1 MGNHAAHTAGGDTVA
16 HTTGFGH
23 AHGQGLLDEDMLA
36 RSAHGLDDLAVERRR
51 NDYHDRV
58 EARISQQTVIVS
70 VVRTPVGSGELL
82 PCLPVP
88 TAHGCEFRL
97 RDILNEVFG
106 VAATMFAGTDEAD
119 PQHLHDHTRSS
130 FFSTVCPCYDSMV
143 ASPTV

>member
-16 HTTGFGH
+16 HTTGLGH

-36 RSAHGLDDLAVERRR
+36 RSAPGLDDLAVERRR

-88 TAHGCEFRL
+88 TAHSCEFRL

-106 VAATMFAGTDEAD
+106 VAA
-119 PQHLHDHTRSS
+119 
-130 FFSTVCPCYDSMV
+130 
-143 ASPTV
+143 